1 MRTEKEE
8 LDDSVVHREFHTL
21 IIRNIPDNLYQRLFN
36 VKAKFRAKSWKALLD
51 ALTKEFEEEVK
62 EMEWI

>member
-1 MRTEKEE
+1 MDVSEEEVNEKDEHKE
-8 LDDSVVHREFHTL
+8 YHTL
-21 IIRNIPDNLYQRLFN
+21 IIRNIPDKLYQRLYN
-36 VKAKFRAKSWKALLD
+36 VKAKFKAKSWKQLLD